1 MGEDEDI
8 FKKETY
14 KNKKKKKDGRKFS
27 EDEIIENDSKLR
39 KINESPIH
47 TPNKIQDSQEVELAY
62 SQESMFQD
70 NSQSHEWFA
79 QNTNQ
84 KDIKVIEGFDDDLE
98 GLCVYCFK
106 QYEEEKLE
114 QHLLETCTVV
124 VRCQFC
130 RGAIYLR

>member
-79 QNTNQ
+79 QNTN
-84 KDIKVIEGFDDDLE
+84 
-98 GLCVYCFK
+98 
-106 QYEEEKLE
+106 
-114 QHLLETCTVV
+114 
-124 VRCQFC
+124 
-130 RGAIYLR
+130 